1 MVQLVIATLRRFFS
15 GSTPVVLL
23 LALLFASLYLMS
35 GATHNSALFSR
46 LYSFLL
52 AINALAIILLVGLI
66 GKHLYRL
73 VRQYRK
79 HVAGSRLTARLVIM
93 FIVLAVTPVSV
104 VYYFSLDFLQRGI
117 DSWFDVRVEQALNDS
132 LELSRTSLDVRMREL
147 LRQTRQMISQ
157 LAGTP
162 DSMAALALNDIRSDS
177 DATELTLFGAN
188 GRIVASSGTDTSTIV
203 PVRPDDATMLQLRQG
218 NDYVGL
224 DPIRDS
230 GLHVRVAVRVP
241 SPNPVG
247 EARVLQALYPVT
259 DRMNSLANSVQAAY
273 AQYKELAYL
282 RKPLK
287 YSFILT
293 LSLVLL
299 LSILTA
305 VWAAFFSAR
314 RLVAPITDLAEG
326 TRAVAAGNYD
336 KRLPLPGKDELGFL
350 VRSFNEMTHK
360 IALARDAAARSQQ
373 QAEAQ
378 HAYLEAVLVRLSSGV
393 LTVNRDQILHTSN
406 AAADQ
411 ILGVDLSDFVGRSLA
426 EVRKEHPHTGH
437 FFGAITPHLTSGEE
451 EWRDEITVFGAGGR
465 QVLMCRG
472 TILPDM
478 ADTSADH
485 VIVFDDI
492 TTLIQAQRDAAW
504 GEVARRLAH
513 EIKNPLTP
521 IQLSA
526 ERLRRKYLDK
536 MDPADA
542 DVLNRSTHTIVQQV
556 EAMKEMVKAFSE
568 YARMPQLE
576 LEPVDLNA
584 VVNEVL
590 DLYRGETSVK
600 YVVNLDTKM
609 PRVEGDLGRL
619 RQLLHNLIKNARE
632 AMDHRR
638 DARLSVTTRCMED
651 AACRFVE
658 IRIHDN
664 GPGIPEGMLGQLFEP
679 YVTTKPKGT
688 GLGLAIVK
696 KIVEE
701 HGGLL
706 WAENP
711 PGGGALVVIRLP
723 VLNAVRGRDEETPRL
738 ALVDNKGKGDA
749 AA

>member
-1 MVQLVIATLRRFFS
+1 MFS
-15 GSTPVVLL
+15 GKTPVLLL
-23 LALLFASLYLMS
+23 LALLLASLYLMS

-46 LYSFLL
+46 LYSVLLGINGL
-52 AINALAIILLVGLI
+52 AIVLLVALI
-66 GKHLYRL
+66 GKHMYRL
-73 VRQYRK
+73 VQQYRG

-117 DSWFDVRVEQALNDS
+117 DSWFDVRVEKALDDS

-147 LRQTRQMISQ
+147 LRQTRQMSPQ
-157 LAGTP
+157 LANTP

-177 DATELTLFGAN
+177 DATELTLFSPN
-188 GRIVASSGTDTSTIV
+188 GRIIASSGTDTSSIV
-203 PVRPDDATMLQLRQG
+203 PARPDDATMLQLRQG
-218 NDYVGL
+218 SDYVGL

-247 EARVLQALYPVT
+247 ESRVLQALYPVT
-259 DRMNSLANSVQAAY
+259 DRMNTLANSVQAAY

-299 LSILTA
+299 LSLLTA

-393 LTVNRDQILHTSN
+393 LTIDRNQVLHTSN
-406 AAADQ
+406 PAADQ
-411 ILGVDLSDFVGRSLA
+411 ILGVDLGAFVGRGLD
-426 EVRKEHPHTGH
+426 EVRREHPHTRH
-437 FFGAITPHLTSGEE
+437 FIDAIAPHVVEGEQ
-451 EWRDEITVFGAGGR
+451 EWRDEIILFGAGGR

-472 TILPDM
+472 TLLPDV
-478 ADTSADH
+478 ADVSAGH

-492 TTLIQAQRDAAW
+492 TALIQAQRDAAW

-526 ERLRRKYLDK
+526 ERLRHKYLGK
-536 MDPADA
+536 MDEKDA
-542 DVLNRSTHTIVQQV
+542 DVLDRSTHTIVQQV

-568 YARMPQLE
+568 YARMPRLD
-576 LEPVDLNA
+576 LEPIDLNA
-584 VVNEVL
+584 VINEVL
-590 DLYRGETSVK
+590 DLYRGERSVK
-600 YVVNLDTKM
+600 YLVNLDAKM
-609 PRVEGDLGRL
+609 PRVEGDIGRL
-619 RQLLHNLIKNARE
+619 RQLLHNLIKNALE
-632 AMDHRR
+632 AMESRG
-638 DARLSVTTRCMED
+638 DARLSVTTRCMEE
-651 AACRFVE
+651 ASCRFVE
-658 IRIHDN
+658 VRVQDN
-664 GPGIPEGMLGQLFEP
+664 GPGIPGEMLGQLFEP

-711 PGGGALVVIRLP
+711 PSGGALVVIRLP
-723 VLNAVRGRDEETPRL
+723 VLTSNRGDDESDLTL
-738 ALVDNKGKGDA
+738 ALVNHKGNDDA

>member
-1 MVQLVIATLRRFFS
+1 MVITTLRRIFS
-15 GSTPVVLL
+15 GKTPVLL
-23 LALLFASLYLMS
+23 LLVLLLASLYLMS

-46 LYSFLL
+46 LYSVLL
-52 AINALAIILLVGLI
+52 GINALAIVLLVTLI
-66 GKHLYRL
+66 GKHMYRL
-73 VRQYRK
+73 VRQYRQ

-117 DSWFDVRVEQALNDS
+117 DSWFDVRVEKALDDS

-147 LRQTRQMISQ
+147 LRQTRQMTPE
-157 LAGTP
+157 LANTP
-162 DSMAALALNDIRSDS
+162 DSMAALALNDIRTDS
-177 DATELTLFGAN
+177 DATELTLFSAN
-188 GRIVASSGTDTSTIV
+188 GRIIASSGTDTSSIV
-203 PVRPDDATMLQLRQG
+203 PARPDDATMLQLRQG
-218 NDYVGL
+218 SDYVGL

-259 DRMNSLANSVQAAY
+259 ERMNTLANSVQAAY

-299 LSILTA
+299 LSLLTA

-360 IALARDAAARSQQ
+360 IALARDAAARSQE

-393 LTVNRDQILHTSN
+393 LTIDRDRVLHTSN
-406 AAADQ
+406 RAADQ
-411 ILGVDLSDFVGRSLA
+411 ILGVELGEFVGRSLD
-426 EVRKEHPHTGH
+426 EVRSEHPHTRH
-437 FFGAITPHLTSGEE
+437 FIDAITPHVSDGEQ
-451 EWRDEITVFGAGGR
+451 EWRDEIILFGAGGR

-472 TILPDM
+472 TRLPDV
-478 ADTSADH
+478 AGIRAGH
-485 VIVFDDI
+485 VLVFDDI
-492 TTLIQAQRDAAW
+492 TALIQAQRDAAW

-526 ERLRRKYLDK
+526 ERLRHKYLGK
-536 MDPADA
+536 MNAKDA
-542 DVLNRSTHTIVQQV
+542 DVLDRSTHTIVQQV
-556 EAMKEMVKAFSE
+556 EAMKEMVKAFSD
-568 YARMPQLE
+568 YARMPQLD
-576 LEPVDLNA
+576 LEPIDLNA
-584 VVNEVL
+584 VINEVL
-590 DLYRGETSVK
+590 DLYRGDRAVK
-600 YVVNLDTKM
+600 YLVNLDAKM
-609 PRVEGDLGRL
+609 PRVEGDIGRL
-619 RQLLHNLIKNARE
+619 RQLLHNLIKNALE
-632 AMDHRR
+632 AMESRG
-638 DARLSVTTRCMED
+638 DARLSVTTRCMEE
-651 AACRFVE
+651 ASCRFVE
-658 IRIHDN
+658 IRVQDN
-664 GPGIPEGMLGQLFEP
+664 GPGIPSEMLGQLFEP

-711 PGGGALVVIRLP
+711 NTGGALVVIRLP
-723 VLNAVRGRDEETPRL
+723 VLTSNSVDGEEDLTV
-738 ALVDNKGKGDA
+738 ALVNHKGNDDA